1 MGNEVSRLPMKPI
14 LAAGSLEF
22 TSYTAMET
30 TLQPQTTLFLFTDG
44 LTEAKNTDKQLF
56 GDDRTLQVAT
66 RLQQEQLLEPKQV
79 VTSMNDAVKAFVG
92 EAEQSDDLTMLA
104 IQYKGSEKIVDTM
117 KLDVSIDEMPRVSD
131 FVISQAKRSGMDNKG
146 ISELRLVVEE
156 AVANVVNYSGASD
169 IMLGATKQKGRLSM
183 TLSDNGIPFDPTK
196 VPSPDLT
203 VPGEER
209 PIGGLGIH
217 FMREMSDGLTYR
229 READKNILTIYKNF

>member
-1 MGNEVSRLPMKPI
+1 MKI
-14 LAAGSLEF
+14 E
-22 TSYTAMET
+22 
-30 TLQPQTTLFLFTDG
+30 
-44 LTEAKNTDKQLF
+44 
-56 GDDRTLQVAT
+56 
-66 RLQQEQLLEPKQV
+66 
-79 VTSMNDAVKAFVG
+79 
-92 EAEQSDDLTMLA
+92 
-104 IQYKGSEKIVDTM
+104 
-117 KLDVSIDEMPRVSD
+117 VSIDEMPKVCD
-131 FVISQAKRSGMDNKG
+131 FVIKEASQAGMGSKG

-169 IMLGATKQKGRLSM
+169 IMLGVTKQKGRLSM

-229 READKNILTIYKNF
+229 REGDKNILTIYKNF